1 MTSSSFWQFPNID
14 PVALSLGPLEI
25 RWYALAYLAGF
36 LLGWKLVVYLAGLDG
51 DKRRITTEQLD
62 DFLPWAVV
70 GVILGGRAGYILF
83 YQFSSYMSDPLAM
96 FRIWEG
102 GMSFHGGASGMI
114 IAMIIY
120 AWVKKI
126 YLLRLTDL
134 ICCAVPIGL
143 FFGRLANFINGEL
156 YGRVTTSPL
165 GMVFPYGGPEPRHP
179 SQLYEALLEGLVLTI
194 VMFVLARCEK
204 VRNRPGILSAVFLAG
219 YGVSRII
226 VEFFREPDVQI
237 GYIAGLFT
245 MGQILCLP
253 MLVGAAILVVWSGRY
268 KERPL
273 NDAA

>member
-1 MTSSSFWQFPNID
+1 MTTSFAWKFPDID
-14 PVALSLGPLEI
+14 PVALAVGPLEI

-62 DFLPWAVV
+62 DFLPWAVI
-70 GVILGGRAGYILF
+70 GVILGGRMGYILF
-83 YQFSSYMSDPLAM
+83 YQFSSYMHDPLAM

-102 GMSFHGGASGMI
+102 GMSFHGGAAGMI

-120 AWVKKI
+120 AMVKKI

-143 FFGRLANFINGEL
+143 FFGRIANFINGEL
-156 YGRVTTSPL
+156 YGRVTSSPI
-165 GMVFPYGGPEPRHP
+165 GMVFPHGGPEPRHP
-179 SQLYEALLEGLVLTI
+179 SQLYEAVLEGFVLTI
-194 VMFVLARCEK
+194 IMFLLARNEK

-219 YGVSRII
+219 YGVSRIT

-237 GYIAGLFT
+237 GYIAGMFT

-253 MLVGAAILVVWSGRY
+253 MLIGAAVLVAWSGRY
-268 KERPL
+268 RERPL
-273 NDAA
+273 QGNV